1 MSTRF
6 EIMDALAN
14 DEFEKPKGR
23 GLVWHI
29 PAEATLKINGAEIV
43 FTTKTRVVFKNGPV
57 DFQVFNKDGVELT
70 KKVNK

>member
-43 FTTKTRVVFKNGPV
+43 FTTRTRVVFKNGPV
-57 DFQVFNKDGVELT
+57 DFQVFNKNGVELT
-70 KKVNK
+70 KKVKS